1 MVNLSIKLPDNFFE
15 AEVKNGFLVSKERKE
30 L

>member
-1 MVNLSIKLPDNFFE
+1 MVDLSIKLPDNFFD